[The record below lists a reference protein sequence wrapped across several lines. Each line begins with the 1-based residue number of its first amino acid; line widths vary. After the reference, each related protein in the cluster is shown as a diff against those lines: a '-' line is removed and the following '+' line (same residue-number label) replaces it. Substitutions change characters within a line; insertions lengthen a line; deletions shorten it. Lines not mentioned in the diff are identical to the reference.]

1 MRCSERSEGGP
12 GESASIAQAQAHVLS
27 ENTGITAPVCV
38 ASASPSFN
46 TNQGS
51 VDSGLAYGLHSWQ
64 KMMMFTTA
72 LARDQSSQGTRRMTV
87 LV

>member
-1 MRCSERSEGGP
+1 MRCSERGKGDP

-38 ASASPSFN
+38 ASLSFN